1 MKIERQEKS
10 MRLIPENNWEIE
22 ALKEL
27 KNHGIEKMQFQDDW
41 NSTGYLQLNYT
52 THPWD
57 K

>member
-10 MRLIPENNWEIE
+10 IRLIPENNWEID

-27 KNHGIEKMQFQDDW
+27 RQHGIEKMQFQDDW
-41 NSTGYLQLNYT
+41 NNTGYLQLNYT
-52 THPWD
+52 SHPWD